1 MAALQ
6 LRCKTKTGQH
16 ILTGLNPTSQISE
29 LKDKIVEV
37 TKIPRAAITIRQGYP
52 PKVIDISDDTSLLS
66 SLSFRSGDTL
76 IVEENRKHQ
85 QEVQQQQ
92 TREIDNVIQKQS
104 MNSKG
109 ILMRNVVP
117 ADNSCLFTSIN
128 ALMNKGVVD
137 LSCSKAMREIIAGVV
152 MSDPVNF
159 SEAFLGKTNN
169 AYCHWIMNPGS
180 WGGAIEISILS
191 QYFNVEIAV
200 VDTQSCRIDRFG
212 EDKMYKERIFVI
224 YDGIHYDP
232 LIMEPLD
239 PSLPV
244 QTIFPTNDA
253 SVLAQAMEIASEA
266 KASRQFTDVG
276 NFSIKCL
283 VCQKLLTGQ
292 GEAQAHAK
300 ATGHINFGEV

>member
-1 MAALQ
+1 MAARPLQ

-16 ILTGLNPTSQISE
+16 LLSGLNLDSKIGQ
-29 LKDKIVEV
+29 LKDKITEV
-37 TKIPRAAITIRQGYP
+37 TKIPRGALIVRQGYP
-52 PKVIDISDDTSLLS
+52 PKVIDISEEDGPLS
-66 SLSFRSGDTL
+66 SLPFRSGDTL
-76 IVEENRKHQ
+76 IVEGDRKL
-85 QEVQQQQ
+85 QEELQQQ
-92 TREIDNVIQKQS
+92 RMDNVIQKQS
-104 MNSKG
+104 INSKG
-109 ILMRNVVP
+109 ILMRKVVP

-152 MSDPVNF
+152 MSDPINF

-169 AYCHWIMNPGS
+169 AYCHWIMNPDS

-212 EDKMYKERIFVI
+212 EDKFYKERIFVI

-244 QTIFPTNDA
+244 QTIFPTSDA
-253 SVLAQAMEIASEA
+253 SVLGQAMEIASEA
-266 KASRQFTDVG
+266 KASRQFTDMA
-276 NFSIKCL
+276 NFSIRCL
-283 VCQKLLTGQ
+283 VCQKLLLGQ
-292 GEAQAHAK
+292 SEAQAHAK
-300 ATGHINFGEV
+300 TTGHINFGEV